1 MSFQSVLDM
10 LPGKGT
16 GKKRQRRKDAN
27 NLLGDDDEDFE
38 EIEGKKDWYVCLGPQ
53 VQRRVMVR
61 RRAEQCTRP
70 VQSLKF
76 PRKR

>member
-27 NLLGDDDEDFE
+27 NLLGDDDDDFE
-38 EIEGKKDWYVCLGPQ
+38 EIEGKKDWCVCLGPRGQ
-53 VQRRVMVR
+53 EGCGAWEG
-61 RRAEQCTRP
+61 RAVHPESEIPSQAI
-70 VQSLKF
+70 VV
-76 PRKR
+76 